1 MLNAKEVAYVYCQ
14 IFIYFSIAKVD
25 FEKKTTFSNQ
35 ILNMKRYYDNI

>member
-14 IFIYFSIAKVD
+14 FFIYFLIAKVD
-25 FEKKTTFSNQ
+25 FENKIIFSNQ